1 MMQRQIMKKMQKMQA
16 KLQNSMGQMQ
26 QMQDELEK
34 SEVEGSA
41 GQGMV
46 TVRVNGQQQ
55 ILSVKI
61 KKEAVDPD
69 DVEMLEDLVFAA
81 VKDALDKARTLSQ
94 DKMAQLT
101 AGLPLPPGLF

>member
-1 MMQRQIMKKMQKMQA
+1 MQRQIMKKMQKMQA

-26 QMQDELEK
+26 QMQDELEQA
-34 SEVEGSA
+34 EVEGSA

-81 VKDALDKARTLSQ
+81 VKDALDKARTMSQ
-94 DKMAQLT
+94 EKMSQLT

>member
-1 MMQRQIMKKMQKMQA
+1 MQRQIMKKMQKMQA
-16 KLQNSMGQMQ
+16 KLQNSMGQIG
-26 QMQDELEK
+26 QMQEELEAA
-34 SEVEGSA
+34 EVEGSA

-46 TVRVNGQQQ
+46 VVRANGQQQ

-81 VKDALDKARTLSQ
+81 VKDALDKARELSQ
-94 DKMAQLT
+94 SKMSQLT